1 MNTRFGDVKEPNTNK
16 SIKIQEDDE
25 LKNENDVHNENDNM
39 NRFVLTVSQNRPTFN
54 TIEIKFMTRDAV
66 RLIDPE
72 IIPQGKKKTFLP
84 AIRSFDT
91 RINKII
97 NASRQDDPF
106 ADQVL
111 LDTERAINHFNE
123 TITEQTNGL
132 RSQIKALFE
141 LNEAKLKLDNNAHA
155 FTVNVNL
162 KNNLST
168 AMLWSLK
175 HLDTMLYLVFQ
186 AEKHCVI
193 SSQQSRIY
201 RQEAKKDFRSL
212 LGLNSSWKN
221 TSISREDIAQKTQR
235 TAKAFEDNHLINL
248 SLEVLLLDIRADSA
262 PRITRRDN
270 NFMSTATRE
279 KILSIYNGVT
289 EESDDETIDSDNIE
303 TNKSSKEQATS

>member
-16 SIKIQEDDE
+16 SIKIKEDDE

-155 FTVNVNL
+155 FTVRAFRILCQLILTKYLRRHPNDLQNESPVE
-162 KNNLST
+162 
-168 AMLWSLK
+168 
-175 HLDTMLYLVFQ
+175 TMSY
-186 AEKHCVI
+186 
-193 SSQQSRIY
+193 SSS
-201 RQEAKKDFRSL
+201 
-212 LGLNSSWKN
+212 GLAL
-221 TSISREDIAQKTQR
+221 SIS
-235 TAKAFEDNHLINL
+235 
-248 SLEVLLLDIRADSA
+248 
-262 PRITRRDN
+262 
-270 NFMSTATRE
+270 
-279 KILSIYNGVT
+279 
-289 EESDDETIDSDNIE
+289 
-303 TNKSSKEQATS
+303 